1 MKVFCNSRQ
10 FASYAAN
17 GLGLMGGSVY
27 LYQYGAITS
36 YDPLSLRGLFDEFDN
51 TDPNWATFG
60 SDLVML

>member
-1 MKVFCNSRQ
+1 
-10 FASYAAN
+10 
-17 GLGLMGGSVY
+17 MGGSVY